1 MLASFSLG
9 HRILASM
16 AGTCY
21 TGLEKDLEYDR
32 SLPYYRLRFL
42 MMNIVAPVELLKRQ
56 YLQLTDPEELT
67 LPRKEVLRLPD
78 IQAQIYNDM
87 FDESNIVYAPPERY
101 RFRVLK
107 RLVKALED
115 AIEDPEEDVGA
126 FSFRILLFAAFNS
139 PILQDSLT
147 VPLLICPHLSRVGD
161 LRCHIR
167 VPGTVHGSAFAIGKR
182 SSTAEK
188 LRDLYSANSWS

>member
-1 MLASFSLG
+1 MS
-9 HRILASM
+9 I
-16 AGTCY
+16 
-21 TGLEKDLEYDR
+21 
-32 SLPYYRLRFL
+32 
-42 MMNIVAPVELLKRQ
+42 IAPVELLKRQ

-67 LPRKEVLRLPD
+67 LPRKEILRLPD

-126 FSFRILLFAAFNS
+126 FSFSTFTLRGLQPSNLAGFSNGS
-139 PILQDSLT
+139 P
-147 VPLLICPHLSRVGD
+147 
-161 LRCHIR
+161 
-167 VPGTVHGSAFAIGKR
+167 
-182 SSTAEK
+182 
-188 LRDLYSANSWS
+188 Y

>member
-1 MLASFSLG
+1 
-9 HRILASM
+9 
-16 AGTCY
+16 
-21 TGLEKDLEYDR
+21 
-32 SLPYYRLRFL
+32 
-42 MMNIVAPVELLKRQ
+42 MMNAISPVELLKRQ

-87 FDESNIVYAPPERY
+87 FDESNIIYAPPERY

-126 FSFRILLFAAFNS
+126 FFFSSFALRGLQPSRPAGLSNGFSTDLPSLFA
-139 PILQDSLT
+139 
-147 VPLLICPHLSRVGD
+147 SR
-161 LRCHIR
+161 
-167 VPGTVHGSAFAIGKR
+167 R
-182 SSTAEK
+182 SQMPYRGA
-188 LRDLYSANSWS
+188 